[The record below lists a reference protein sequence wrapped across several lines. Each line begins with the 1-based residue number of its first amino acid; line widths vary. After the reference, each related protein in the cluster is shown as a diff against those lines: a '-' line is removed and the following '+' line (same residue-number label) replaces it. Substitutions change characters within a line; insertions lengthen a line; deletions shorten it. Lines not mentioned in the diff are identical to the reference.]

1 MAIRSNKISWSSA
14 KLFYRLL
21 NNKTYRSYWDYIR
34 ELRARPTA
42 EVFNTSLALTFRCDA
57 KSRMIGVNV
66 LAQLGVASRPFLVV
80 TLSRYFE
87 LLETEKDNKVLT
99 CILISVGHN
108 NGQLSKKQIATLCGF
123 ALAKDRNVRQ
133 AVVSSLLTVDDPL
146 AIDTL
151 IILSTDRVANIRDW
165 ATFGLGSQISRNNA
179 KIRAA
184 LWARVDD
191 ADQDTRFEAIVGLA
205 ERKDERIKDIIIRE
219 LMTKDYGALLFDA
232 VQAMPDKR
240 YLALLQQHYKGALSE
255 SGIDEH
261 WLWKLKE
268 CIADLKKKLKAL

>member
-1 MAIRSNKISWSSA
+1 MAIRSNKTSWSSA

-21 NNKTYRSYWDYIR
+21 NNKTDRSYWDHIR
-34 ELRARPTA
+34 ELRARPTV
-42 EVFNTSLALTFRCDA
+42 EVFNTSLALTFGSDA
-57 KSRMIGVNV
+57 KSRLIGVNV
-66 LAQLGVASRPFLVV
+66 LAQLGVASRPFLET

-87 LLETEKDNKVLT
+87 MLETEKDNKVLA

-108 NGQLSKKQIATLCGF
+108 NGQLNKKQIATLCGF
-123 ALAKDRNVRQ
+123 ALAKDWDLRQ
-133 AVVSSLLTVDDPL
+133 SAVSSLLTVDDPR

-151 IILSTDRVANIRDW
+151 IALSSDRVVSIRDW

-205 ERKDERIKDIIIRE
+205 ERKDESIKDIIISE
-219 LMTKDYGALLFDA
+219 LKTKDYGMLLFDA
-232 VQAMPDKR
+232 IQAMPDKQ
-240 YLALLQQHYKGALSE
+240 YLILLQQHYKDALWE

-261 WLWKLKE
+261 WLRGLKE
-268 CIADLKKKLKAL
+268 CIADLKKKLNAL